1 VTVPRRSAIGEPS
14 AKIAVARAV
23 TSDSVVLRATDD
35 WSDLADE
42 GGEGQ
47 VAQAIP
53 HLWSMNM

>member
-1 VTVPRRSAIGEPS
+1 MTVPRRSAIGEPS

-42 GGEGQ
+42 GAKDRWLRLSHTCG
-47 VAQAIP
+47 V
-53 HLWSMNM
+53 